1 MKTTST
7 TSITNIIQRKVK
19 TFTKERYFD
28 LYEDILRDEITS
40 LTNTNGDG
48 YNSSEE
54 TLIKQVKDYESI
66 NIIKK
71 KDIWRMI
78 SNNMFTY
85 DNKYNY
91 TSCLVVKYLKM
102 KVKLIVQKILYISI
116 KHTHSIE
123 FVLRKY
129 LDICRYEMKKIK
141 VIRLNNLKL
150 LKQRNSFINNNNNN
164 SNNNNVNTNTNKN
177 ERMSRRGTIRA
188 LSGDIIHKKNSN
200 TFQTMGTQISHSN
213 NKLLNDDEEGE
224 VEEQHTKPLNLF
236 IGDFNIKSFKE
247 HNQTVY
253 LKKYDNIS
261 TFIFVNKEDPTN
273 PTIKN
278 NPHSRTIISKKGGN
292 KHTVSMPKIYG
303 KLGAVNIHR
312 FDTFGF
318 LENDFQSN
326 KERIIHSRN
335 YKKKHNRICV
345 TSGNNVNTNTNNY
358 TNTLPTKKS
367 IDKSKRLSIK
377 IGNPPEIIYTHTS
390 NHNGE
395 YKKTSLNLFKR
406 KNKIGCNYNNTNN
419 NNNENIVSYN
429 KQYRLKSPMLMTKN
443 DSLYKHQG
451 LSVILS
457 SPISKKNM
465 FKNKSKTR
473 NKVKLI
479 NFFTKTDLYY

>member
-1 MKTTST
+1 
-7 TSITNIIQRKVK
+7 
-19 TFTKERYFD
+19 
-28 LYEDILRDEITS
+28 
-40 LTNTNGDG
+40 
-48 YNSSEE
+48 
-54 TLIKQVKDYESI
+54 
-66 NIIKK
+66 
-71 KDIWRMI
+71 
-78 SNNMFTY
+78 
-85 DNKYNY
+85 
-91 TSCLVVKYLKM
+91 
-102 KVKLIVQKILYISI
+102 
-116 KHTHSIE
+116 
-123 FVLRKY
+123 
-129 LDICRYEMKKIK
+129 
-141 VIRLNNLKL
+141 
-150 LKQRNSFINNNNNN
+150 
-164 SNNNNVNTNTNKN
+164 
-177 ERMSRRGTIRA
+177 
-188 LSGDIIHKKNSN
+188 
-200 TFQTMGTQISHSN
+200 
-213 NKLLNDDEEGE
+213 
-224 VEEQHTKPLNLF
+224 
-236 IGDFNIKSFKE
+236 
-247 HNQTVY
+247 
-253 LKKYDNIS
+253 
-261 TFIFVNKEDPTN
+261 
-273 PTIKN
+273 
-278 NPHSRTIISKKGGN
+278 
-292 KHTVSMPKIYG
+292 MPKIYG

-326 KERIIHSRN
+326 KERITHSRN